1 MYRFPT
7 GFVVTSM
14 GHTISYEVARRSYEV
29 ARRLVSTYVAPTK
42 HKRRVGSMLKKKV
55 ASEQKWI
62 CGLCSH
68 LLDYTYQVDHI
79 TPLFKGGTNDRYNLM
94 AVCPHCHAKKSY
106 DERIDL

>member
-1 MYRFPT
+1 MNRIPV
-7 GFVVTSM
+7 GIVVTSM
-14 GHTISYEVARRSYEV
+14 GHTISYEVARR
-29 ARRLVSTYVAPTK
+29 LVSSYVAPTK

-79 TPLFKGGTNDRYNLM
+79 TPLFRGGTNDRYNLM

-106 DERIDL
+106 DEQLGISN